1 MKTENNDLNRIQ
13 YLIANC
19 HDSTELVTELKSL
32 KLITQDEMMYL
43 MQNAGLEKEDLA
55 MLESELY
62 PAHIIT
68 LAEMIFI
75 VDFLREG
82 NYAIGWRDLS
92 VSDLVNYGWLK
103 LIEDV

>member
-1 MKTENNDLNRIQ
+1 
-13 YLIANC
+13 LIANC
-19 HDSTELVTELKSL
+19 YDSTELVIELKSL
-32 KLITQDEMMYL
+32 KLITHDERMFL
-43 MQNAGLEKEDLA
+43 LQNVGLEAEDLDI
-55 MLESELY
+55 LDDEFS

-68 LAEMIFI
+68 LSEMTFI
-75 VDFLREG
+75 VDFLRKQ